1 MSNAHAKGISM
12 DTDGSKSHVTGT
24 LSYLVPTENKPCNY
38 MFQPPEGVPW
48 ENCQYERRPCRIFD
62 ARQIAS
68 ALSLELNGFD
78 LLDSPSTLSDFQD
91 DQQVSD
97 IYYREVEALAIGMMG
112 GGQAVAFD
120 HLYRQRDATQPTL
133 SFGRAGNR
141 AHVSAV
147 GRVHNDYTE
156 HSGRHRRNLVLPD
169 MPYDRPFAILNF
181 WRPVHHAALDT
192 PLAVCDTRSFPKQD
206 WVEADIIYPQRTGE
220 IYLARYSA
228 SHRWYYYPSM
238 TPDEVLVFKTYDSR
252 LDIPARMTAH
262 CAFDDPA
269 APADALPRR
278 SIEARCLVLLD

>member
-1 MSNAHAKGISM
+1 MRTAHAKGISM

-24 LSYLVPTENKPCNY
+24 LSYLVPSEDKPRNY
-38 MFQPPEGVPW
+38 MFQPPNGVPW
-48 ENCQYERRPCRIFD
+48 ENCQYDRCPCRIVD
-62 ARQIAS
+62 ARRIAS
-68 ALSLELNGFD
+68 ALSLELNGFN
-78 LLDSPSTLSDFQD
+78 LLKSPSALSDFHD
-91 DQQVSD
+91 DQQVRD
-97 IYYREVEALAIGMMG
+97 RYYRELEALAIRMVG
-112 GGQAVAFD
+112 GGQAVVFD

-133 SFGRAGNR
+133 SFGRDGHT

-156 HSGRHRRNLVLPD
+156 RSGRHRRNLVLPD
-169 MPYDRPFAILNF
+169 VPPDRPFVILNF
-181 WRPVHHAALDT
+181 WRPVHHAAVDT

-220 IYLARYSA
+220 IYLAKYSA
-228 SHRWYYYPSM
+228 AHRWYYYPSM

-252 LDIPARMTAH
+252 LDIPARMTPH
-262 CAFDDPA
+262 CAFDDPT

>member
-1 MSNAHAKGISM
+1 M
-12 DTDGSKSHVTGT
+12 DTNGGKSHVTGA
-24 LSYLVPTENKPCNY
+24 LSYLVPSENKPCNY
-38 MFQPPEGVPW
+38 MFQPPNGVPW
-48 ENCQYERRPCRIFD
+48 ENCQYEQRLCRIVD
-62 ARQIAS
+62 ARRIAS

-78 LLDSPSTLSDFQD
+78 LVDSPSALSDFQD
-91 DQQVSD
+91 DQLVKD
-97 IYYREVEALAIGMMG
+97 IYYRELEALAIVMMG

-133 SFGRAGNR
+133 SFGRGGHR

-156 HSGRHRRNLVLPD
+156 QSGLRRRNLVLPD
-169 MPYDRPFAILNF
+169 VLSDAPFVILNF

-206 WVEADIIYPQRTGE
+206 WVEADIIYPQRKGE

-228 SHRWYYYPSM
+228 AHRWYYFPSM

-252 LDIPARMTAH
+252 LDLPARMTAH

-269 APADALPRR
+269 APADAPPRR

>member
-1 MSNAHAKGISM
+1 MN
-12 DTDGSKSHVTGT
+12 TDGKSHVTGM
-24 LSYLVPTENKPCNY
+24 LNYLVPSKTRPCNY
-38 MFQPPEGVPW
+38 MFQPPAGVPW
-48 ENCQYERRPCRIFD
+48 ENCHYEQYPCRITD
-62 ARQIAS
+62 ARRIAS
-68 ALSLELNGFD
+68 ALSLQRNGFN
-78 LLDSPSTLSDFQD
+78 LLDSPSALTDFQD
-91 DQQVSD
+91 DKQVRD
-97 IYYREVEALAIGMMG
+97 IYYPELEALAIGMMG
-112 GGQAVAFD
+112 GGQAVVFD

-133 SFGRAGNR
+133 SFGRDGHG

-156 HSGRHRRNLVLPD
+156 HSGRQRRDLLLPD
-169 MPYDRPFAILNF
+169 VPCDRPFAILNF
-181 WRPVHHAALDT
+181 WRPVHHAVLDT

-228 SHRWYYYPSM
+228 AHRWYYYPSM

-262 CAFDDPA
+262 SAFDDPA
-269 APADALPRR
+269 APADSPPRR